1 MIKSDITPLFVQ
13 PDDCIVVTYD
23 CDKISLN
30 SMVTAFQNIHETFKN
45 NAVVAIPKGVCLS
58 NMNKEQLIDFLT
70 ATLAELK
77 EDNND

>member
-1 MIKSDITPLFVQ
+1 MA
-13 PDDCIVVTYD
+13 
-23 CDKISLN
+23 
-30 SMVTAFQNIHETFKN
+30 TAFQNIHETFKN

-58 NMNKEQLIDFLT
+58 NMNKEQLIDFLA